1 MKLNTTGKNIEVT
14 SSIRDYIE
22 AKFKKLEKWQI
33 DLIGCHATIS
43 TEPGK
48 QQKIEVTV
56 SVPKGQLV
64 ASASNEDLY
73 KAINEVEQKLERQ
86 LNKLSHKPEAKRA
99 QSEKRELEEEIEEI

>member
-1 MKLNTTGKNIEVT
+1 MKINITGKNIEVT
-14 SSIRDYIE
+14 SSIREYVE
-22 AKFKKLEKWQI
+22 AKFKKLEKWQV
-33 DLIGCHATIS
+33 DLISCQATIS

-48 QQKIEVTV
+48 QQKIEAVI

-99 QSEKRELEEEIEEI
+99 QAEKPELEEVEES